1 MNSKSQKLS
10 LKLITVLGIVIL
22 VLFLALSVVSNIVIK
37 KESTIDAEQNVNIIA
52 TSYAEKISAVIDSCF
67 SALDFYTQSDAVIFS
82 KSSNQIGSWLSTT
95 PDRRNSY
102 FNYVLFIDANG
113 NSFYDDGRTGFH
125 GDRAYYKQ
133 IMQGQDKV
141 VTNPT
146 IAKATGLVSAMI
158 VKAAYNQNNE
168 KIGMFVGVKNVK
180 EIQDLV
186 NSLKYG
192 ENGYAIL
199 VDGIG
204 TVVASPDPKTQMELN
219 LLTSNIPSLVEM
231 KTIAQKMTSGKTGL
245 EYINGM
251 TGIGQELV
259 VYTPVKLTSWSFGI
273 SIPKSQIENT
283 AKKITVILVSSN
295 IAIAVIILVL
305 LVIML
310 SASLKPLTKIVDNI
324 ESVTSGDADLTQRI
338 NVTSKD
344 EIGEVAIKFNG
355 FMKKLQE
362 IISEVKK
369 SKDNLVSVDD
379 ELQNSTNETKLAIL
393 EIINNIGVIQ
403 EQTTKQIT
411 SVNGTSSAVSEI
423 VTNIKT
429 LDNMIEIQATGVTE
443 ASAAVEQMIGN
454 INAINSSIE
463 KMATSFI
470 ELDDKAKVGASKQS
484 IVYEQINSI
493 ETQSAMLQE
502 ANAAIASIAEQTN
515 LLAMNAAIEAAHAG
529 DAGKGFAVVADEIRK
544 LSETSSVQ
552 SKTIG
557 EQLKSIQVAIGEV
570 VESSS
575 ESSQAFVDVADK
587 VKTTDELVRQ
597 IKCAMEEQSAG
608 SQEVLIALRQMSD
621 STVNV
626 KDSASHMSDSAKTI
640 IDEVTL
646 LEEISSDIKTSMQ
659 VMDEG
664 AKKISTT
671 GEMLGE
677 ISSSMN
683 KSISEIGKEVDL
695 FKV

>member
-1 MNSKSQKLS
+1 MNQKSQKLS
-10 LKLITVLGIVIL
+10 VKLITVLGIVIST
-22 VLFLALSVVSNIVIK
+22 LFLALSVVSNIVIK
-37 KESTIDAEQNVNIIA
+37 KESTIETQQNINIIA
-52 TSYAEKISAVIDSCF
+52 TSYAEKISSVIDSCF
-67 SALDFYTQSDAVIFS
+67 SALDFYTQSDAVKFS
-82 KSSNQIGSWLSTT
+82 KTSDQIGTWLATT
-95 PDRRNSY
+95 QNRRNSY

-113 NSFYDDGRTGFH
+113 NSYYDDGRTGFH
-125 GDRAYYKQ
+125 GERPYYKQ
-133 IMQGQDKV
+133 IMQGQEKV

-146 IAKATGLVSAMI
+146 IAKATGLVSTMI

-168 KIGMFVGVKNVK
+168 KVGMFVGVKNVK
-180 EIQDLV
+180 EIQDIV

-204 TVVASPDPKTQMELN
+204 TVVACPDSKAQMELN

-231 KTIAQKMTSGKTGL
+231 KSIAQEMTNGKTGL
-245 EYINGM
+245 KYINGM
-251 TGIGQELV
+251 TGVGQELV
-259 VYTPVKLTSWSFGI
+259 VYTPVEYTSWSFGI
-273 SIPKSQIENT
+273 SIPKAQIENT
-283 AKKITVILVSSN
+283 AKKITVILVASN
-295 IAIAVIILVL
+295 IAIAIIILVL
-305 LVIML
+305 LVTML
-310 SASLKPLTKIVDNI
+310 SASLKPLSMIVENI
-324 ESVTSGDADLTQRI
+324 EGVTSGDADLTQRI

-344 EIGEVAIKFNG
+344 EIGDVAKKFNG
-355 FMKKLQE
+355 FMQKLQK

-369 SKDNLVSVDD
+369 SKDNLVAVDD
-379 ELQNSTNETKLAIL
+379 ELQTSTNDTKLAIT
-393 EIINNIGVIQ
+393 EIINNIDIIQ
-403 EQTTKQIT
+403 NQTAKQEV
-411 SVNGTSSAVSEI
+411 SVKGTTSAVSEI

-429 LDNMIEIQATGVTE
+429 LDNMIEIQASGVTE

-454 INAINSSIE
+454 INAINNSIN
-463 KMATSFI
+463 KMANSFV
-470 ELDDKAKVGASKQS
+470 ELDEKAKIGASKQN
-484 IVYEQINSI
+484 IVNEQINSI

-544 LSETSSVQ
+544 LSETSSGQ

-570 VESSS
+570 VLSSS
-575 ESSQAFVDVADK
+575 ESSQAFIDVANK
-587 VKTTDELVRQ
+587 VETTDELVRQ
-597 IKCAMEEQSAG
+597 IRCAMDEQSAG

-621 STVNV
+621 STLNV
-626 KDSASHMSDSAKTI
+626 KDAASHMSSSAQTI
-640 IDEVTL
+640 MSEVTK

-659 VMDEG
+659 QMDLG
-664 AKKISTT
+664 VNKINET